1 MRRRELSFALA
12 VVAAIAAGCNTNPL
26 SPRRVPHEVWLVDQ
40 SDSPGATY
48 GGRIYI
54 YEDSALSPA
63 ATSTPTPTVIDLAQ
77 ATSALCMSSTGANP
91 VRPHMLLFNATQTH
105 AVLAFVASGHVAI
118 FNASTRTPLACFR
131 TSVGAGGAR
140 QAHAAIPSADGSFIL
155 VANQNGKLLERID
168 ANYATNSFTLN
179 PAATLNLV
187 TCTTPSGAPCESPTL
202 RPDNAPICP
211 LVDSASTYGF
221 VSLRGGGLF
230 VVNPKATPMAIV
242 GQYDRAT
249 VHGNGCGGLQTRG
262 FMYVNSGG
270 GHPANLSEFDVYR
283 FPLTG
288 YAASNA
294 VNAPAPSVLFSDDA
308 RDRDSHGLTATID
321 GRYLWVVDRVG
332 NMIEIFDIAS
342 NAHIGTLN
350 LAGPMSTDA
359 APDLI
364 DISPTGDVMYTSLRG
379 PTPLSG
385 DPHSS
390 TGATP
395 GLGVINLSQGGRTG
409 TFSRIV
415 RITNRDAVGVEKAD
429 PHGIRV
435 RRK

>member
-1 MRRRELSFALA
+1 MKCLFAFLTA
-12 VVAAIAAGCNTNPL
+12 VAAACDTQL
-26 SPRRVPHEVWLVDQ
+26 LEPRRVPHEVWLVDQ
-40 SDSPGATY
+40 SDSPGLNY

-54 YEDSALSPA
+54 YDDTTLAPA
-63 ATSTPTPTVIDLAQ
+63 ATAVPTPAVIDLGE
-77 ATSALCMSSTGANP
+77 ATSALCRNSTGANP
-91 VRPHMLLFNATQTH
+91 VRPHMLLFNASHTH

-118 FNASTRTPLACFR
+118 FNAVTRTPLACFR

-140 QAHAAIPSADGSFIL
+140 QAHAAIPSADGTFIL
-155 VANQNGKLLERID
+155 VANQNGKMLERID
-168 ANYATNSFTLN
+168 ANYATNTFALN
-179 PAATLNLV
+179 AAATINLV
-187 TCTTPSGAPCESPTL
+187 TCVTPNGAPCESATL

-211 LVDSASTYGF
+211 LVDSSSTYGF
-221 VSLRGGGLF
+221 VSLRGGGLL
-230 VVNPKATPMAIV
+230 VVNPKTTPMSIV

-288 YAASNA
+288 YAASNP
-294 VNAPAPSVLFSDDA
+294 VNTPAPEVLFSDDD

-321 GRYLWVVDRVG
+321 GKYLWVVDRVG
-332 NMIEIFDIAS
+332 NVIEIFDIAS
-342 NAHIGTLN
+342 NAHLGALN

-364 DISPTGDVMYTSLRG
+364 DIAPTGDVIYSSLRG

-395 GLGVINLSQGGRTG
+395 GVGVIKVTQGGRTG
-409 TFSRIV
+409 TFARIV
-415 RITNRDAVGVEKAD
+415 RISNRDANGVERAD
-429 PHGIRV
+429 PHAV
-435 RRK
+435 RARLK